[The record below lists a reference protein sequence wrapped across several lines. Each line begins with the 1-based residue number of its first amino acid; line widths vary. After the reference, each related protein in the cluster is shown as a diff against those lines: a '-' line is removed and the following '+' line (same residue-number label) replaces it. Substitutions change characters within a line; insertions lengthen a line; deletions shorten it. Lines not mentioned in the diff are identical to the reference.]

1 MSSGFA
7 PAVKASAVYRTLWRW
22 HFYAGLFCIPFILT
36 LAISGAIYLFK
47 PQLDA
52 LVDRPYQQLAVAGE
66 RSSANAQI
74 AAALKAFPGSH
85 FVNYQLPQRE
95 SDAVVITLLN
105 KGVQRLVYINPYT
118 LEPLHS
124 INVDDQF
131 VQQVRTFHGELL
143 AGNPGSILVELA
155 GCWAIV
161 LILTGLYL
169 WWPRNSRGLAGVLYP
184 RLRQGQRTFWRD
196 LHAVT
201 GIWLSAFALFLLVSG
216 LPWTLVWGTAF
227 KELRQWGDTPVQQ
240 DWALS
245 RAQEHHH
252 SAGATDHSVDLSES
266 LLHGAVA
273 LQLAPPVLL
282 LPSREN
288 PAVWK
293 VQSQHQNRPLRA
305 NAWLE
310 QSSGQVV
317 RSESFAQ
324 RPLLDRVIGIG
335 VAAHEGQLFG
345 WFNQLLGVLTALGLV
360 LMSLTGLVLWQRRR
374 PAASLGAPV
383 PMADTRAGRVVG
395 GVILLCA
402 LLLPVLAGS
411 LLVLWLAEMLLLK
424 RLPPVRHW
432 LGLAPR

>member
-7 PAVKASAVYRTLWRW
+7 PVVKASAVYRTLWRW

-105 KGVQRLVYINPYT
+105 QGMQRLVYINPYT

-240 DWALS
+240 DWTLS

-252 SAGATDHSVDLSES
+252 SAGATDHSVDLSEA
-266 LLHGAVA
+266 LLQGAVA

-374 PAASLGAPV
+374 PTAGLGAPV

-424 RLPPVRHW
+424 RYPPVRHW

>member
-52 LVDRPYQQLAVAGE
+52 LVDRPYQQLAVADE

-105 KGVQRLVYINPYT
+105 HGVQRLVYINPYT

-169 WWPRNSRGLAGVLYP
+169 WWPRNGRGLAGVLYP
-184 RLRQGQRTFWRD
+184 RFRQGRRTFWRD

-227 KELRQWGDTPVQQ
+227 KELRQLGQQPVQH
-240 DWALS
+240 DWTLS

-252 SAGATDHSVDLSES
+252 SAGATDLHIDLSEA

-273 LQLAPPVLL
+273 LNLAPPVLL

-288 PAVWK
+288 PAIWK

-310 QSSGQVV
+310 QSTGKVV

-374 PAASLGAPV
+374 PAAGLGAPV